1 MIKQKLLL
9 AHGMYTSSE
18 SVGLQPFGPISV
30 AHTILDMQLTKV
42 KVSAAR
48 IGNSLL
54 GRPSTENSYISKTVS
69 AMDYR
74 IGQCLEK
81 ITEVTFINKYA

>member
-1 MIKQKLLL
+1 MIKQELLL

-18 SVGLQPFGPISV
+18 SVGLQPFGQYSI

-54 GRPSTENSYISKTVS
+54 GRLSTENS
-69 AMDYR
+69 
-74 IGQCLEK
+74 
-81 ITEVTFINKYA
+81 